1 MEMFQKGSES
11 RMKELLL
18 AKFGT
23 IWASEEIITI
33 KWLQNNK

>member
-33 KWLQNNK
+33 KWLQNSK

>member
-18 AKFGT
+18 AKFET
-23 IWASEEIITI
+23 IWASEEITI